1 MSTSLLIA
9 LLLACGEKSS
19 DTASDSNETENSSNI
34 DDSNNTGD
42 TEDTEEV
49 NPTAPVVSNGD
60 AWCFTVGGTTEG
72 EQWAFLFSF
81 SDPQGIETVSRLQ
94 MNAITVK
101 SSSGIVSS
109 TQTPACSWDTGLCS
123 IYVFTDQVGESCVAA
138 DSVIIEY
145 QIVDED
151 GNLSN
156 TISLNGRHEETQDA
170 VQ

>member
-19 DTASDSNETENSSNI
+19 DTASDSKDTENSN
-34 DDSNNTGD
+34 DTENAND
-42 TEDTEEV
+42 TEDTNTEEV
-49 NPTAPVVSNGD
+49 DPNAPVVSNGD

-109 TQTPACSWDTGLCS
+109 TQTPACSWDTGL
-123 IYVFTDQVGESCVAA
+123 
-138 DSVIIEY
+138 
-145 QIVDED
+145 
-151 GNLSN
+151 
-156 TISLNGRHEETQDA
+156 
-170 VQ
+170 